1 MARKSY
7 TDEFRRRRCAIVRV
21 SGSGVGIMARPY
33 RRSRW
38 REESSEPGPG
48 SASFAPLGD
57 VEDRCD
63 GLWRLLVVDPVVN
76 ERDG

>member
-1 MARKSY
+1 MARKNY
-7 TDEFRRRRCAIVRV
+7 TDEFRRRRCALVRV
-21 SGSGVGIMARPY
+21 SGSGGGILARPY

-57 VEDRCD
+57 VEDLRD
-63 GLWRLLVVDPVVN
+63 GLGGLLVVDPVVN
-76 ERDG
+76 ECDG